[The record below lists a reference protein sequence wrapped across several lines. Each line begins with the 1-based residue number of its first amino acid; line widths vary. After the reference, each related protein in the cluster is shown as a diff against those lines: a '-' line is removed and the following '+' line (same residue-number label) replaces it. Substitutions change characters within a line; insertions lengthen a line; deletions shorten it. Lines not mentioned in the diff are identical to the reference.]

1 MSLSSGTKLGPY
13 EIQSPLGAGGMGE
26 VYRAR
31 DTRLGR
37 DVAVKILPEHLAS
50 TPEVR
55 QRFEREARAVSSLN
69 HPHICTLHDV
79 GHQDGTD
86 FLVMEYLEGETLA
99 KRLERG
105 PLATPE
111 LLRIAIEIAD
121 ALEKAHRQGVIHRD
135 LKPGNIMLTKAGAKL
150 LDFGL
155 AKSSVAPTVVDLSGS
170 PTMSQK
176 IAESPA
182 PLTARGT
189 IVGTFQYMSPE
200 QLEGKET
207 DARSD
212 VFSFGAV
219 LYEMATA
226 KRAFEGKTTASV
238 IAAILKDQPAPVTTL
253 QPLAP
258 PALEQVVK
266 TCLAKDP
273 EERRQTIHDVLLDL
287 KWIAESGSHAGVPAP
302 VVAHRKNRERV
313 AWGAAA
319 FLLIVASVATIGY
332 VLRAPKPTS
341 VIISEISP
349 PEGIHFLFGGTSGA
363 PVLSPD
369 GQALVFVGEDSQG
382 RSQLWIRRLGSDTA
396 LALAG
401 TDGARFPFWSADS
414 RHLAYF
420 GKGELMRIAIS
431 GGPPISVAAV
441 PAGVGGAWGYDGTII
456 GTPTPVSGLIGVSAS
471 GGMPFKVTKLNQLRQ
486 EINHVDPQFLPD
498 GRHFLFYARS
508 AIGEGSGT
516 YAASLDGGE
525 PKLIVHGDSAAR
537 YADPGYLLF
546 VQDGTLMA
554 RHFDSASLSVSGD
567 ATPLAEHVGVD
578 MVRGT
583 GLFTISNNGVLAYE
597 PGSTTGGQARI
608 LWFDRSGKQIA
619 ETGTPGVFDNAS
631 ISPSGNKLAV
641 GLTDPGTR
649 KPDIWIFDV
658 ARGVKTRLTLSPS
671 ISVDPVWS
679 PDGKEIAFL
688 SNRAE
693 GRLSLF
699 KMNSDGTGDA
709 TPLIADDAA
718 ERDPSWSV
726 DGRYLLFSRKESG
739 PGSHS
744 EIWAVPLTGERKPFV
759 VLRGQFNLHQ
769 ESISPDGKWLAYV
782 SDESGRPE
790 VYVAPFLRGG
800 GKSLVSASGGNYPLW
815 RRDGKELFY
824 RSFDQK
830 IISVAIVESGA
841 DLTIGKVQP
850 LFQAN
855 PAAGGIGAMYDVAAD
870 GKKFVIPSQGPEQVA
885 VPLKLVV
892 NWPALLKKQ

>member
-1 MSLSSGTKLGPY
+1 MPLTSGTKLGPY
-13 EIQSPLGAGGMGE
+13 EITGAIGAGGMGE

-37 DVAVKILPEHLAS
+37 DVAIKILPQHLAS

-86 FLVMEYLEGETLA
+86 YLVMEYLEGESLA
-99 KRLERG
+99 KRVEKG
-105 PLATPE
+105 PLATTD

-135 LKPGNIMLTKAGAKL
+135 LKPGNIMVTKGGAKL

-155 AKSSVAPTVVDLSGS
+155 AKAAVAPTVVDLSGS
-170 PTMSQK
+170 PTMSRT
-176 IAESPA
+176 IGESPT

-212 VFSFGAV
+212 IFSFGAV

-226 KRAFEGKTTASV
+226 RRAFEGKTTASV
-238 IAAILKDQPAPVTTL
+238 IAAILKDQPAPITTL
-253 QPLAP
+253 QPLTP

-273 EERRQTIHDVLLDL
+273 DERRQTMHDVLLDL
-287 KWIAESGSHAGVPAP
+287 KWIAESGSQAGVPAP
-302 VVAHRKNRERV
+302 VVAHRKNREGIAWVSV
-313 AWGAAA
+313 AL
-319 FLLIVASVATIGY
+319 LLIIATLSTIGY
-332 VLRAPKPTS
+332 VRRAPKPAPA
-341 VIISEISP
+341 IISEISP
-349 PEGIHFLFGGTSGA
+349 PANIHFLFGGTSGV
-363 PVLSPD
+363 PILSPD
-369 GQALVFVGEDSQG
+369 GQALAFLGEDSQG
-382 RSQLWIRRLGSDTA
+382 RGQLWVRRLGSDA
-396 LALAG
+396 AQPLAG
-401 TDGARFPFWSADS
+401 TDEARFPFWSADS
-414 RHLAYF
+414 RYLAFF

-431 GGPPISVAAV
+431 GGPPISIVAV

-456 GTPTPVSGLIGVSAS
+456 GTPTPVSGLVGVSAS
-471 GGMPFKVTKLNQLRQ
+471 GGTPYKVTKLNKLRQ

-516 YAASLDGGE
+516 YAGSLDGGE

-537 YADPGYLLF
+537 YAAPGYLLF

-554 RHFDSASLSVSGD
+554 RHFDPASLGVSGD
-567 ATPLAEHVGVD
+567 AMPLAEHVEVD

-583 GLFTISNNGVLAYE
+583 GLFTISDNGILVYE
-597 PGSTTGGQARI
+597 PGGATAGRQRI

-619 ETGTPGVFDNAS
+619 ETGTPGIFDNPS
-631 ISPSGNKLAV
+631 ISPNGKSLAV
-641 GLTDPGTR
+641 GLTDPGTD
-649 KPDIWIFDV
+649 KPDIWILDV
-658 ARGVKTRLTLSPS
+658 ARGVKTRLTLSS
-671 ISVDPVWS
+671 SVSVDPVWS

-693 GRLSLF
+693 GRLNLF
-699 KMNSDGTGDA
+699 MMNSDGTGDA
-709 TPLIADDAA
+709 TPLVVDDAA

-726 DGRYLLFSRKESG
+726 DGHYLLFSRKELG
-739 PGSHS
+739 PGAHS
-744 EIWAVPLTGERKPFV
+744 EIWAVPLTGERKPFD
-759 VLRGQFNLHQ
+759 VLRGQFNLYQ
-769 ESISPDGKWLAYV
+769 EAISPDGRWLAYV

-790 VYVAPFLRGG
+790 VYIAPFLREGG
-800 GKSLVSASGGNYPLW
+800 RLLVSASGGNYPLW

-830 IISVAIVESGA
+830 IMSVAIVESGS
-841 DLTIGKVQP
+841 DLTIGRVQQ

-855 PAAGGIGAMYDVAAD
+855 PAPGGLGAMYDVTAD
-870 GKKFVIPSQGPEQVA
+870 GKKFVIPSQGPEQAA

-892 NWPALLKKQ
+892 NWPGLLKKQ